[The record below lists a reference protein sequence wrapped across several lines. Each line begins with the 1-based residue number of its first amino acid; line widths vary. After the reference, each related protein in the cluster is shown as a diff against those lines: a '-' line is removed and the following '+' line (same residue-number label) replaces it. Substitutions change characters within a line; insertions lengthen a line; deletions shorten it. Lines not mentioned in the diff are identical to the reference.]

1 MGPFF
6 PFSLIRSDSNRMSD
20 AESGLI
26 SKEKK
31 RISESRCD
39 LNNVRSERRFLP
51 DCPAHICDGFLRRV
65 GRSLAGRLREFFI
78 PSSPLSCWRERIRC
92 LLVGAVADFSPVI
105 LGATCGYIVA
115 TLCGILGGNYFAKI
129 ISPKVISI
137 AGSCSSS
144 LSRRWHSLPSFRPP
158 DYHLQGFSCL
168 FTNKATKQTL
178 TPLIRPFSG
187 SPHLAQQTRSCHP
200 VPSASD

>member
-1 MGPFF
+1 
-6 PFSLIRSDSNRMSD
+6 MSD
-20 AESGLI
+20 AESGLL

-39 LNNVRSERRFLP
+39 LNNVRPERGFLP
-51 DCPAHICDGFLRRV
+51 DCSAHVCDGLLRRV
-65 GRSLAGRLREFFI
+65 GRSFASRHHAFFI

-92 LLVGAVADFSPVI
+92 PRVGAVAGFSPVI
-105 LGATCGYIVA
+105 LGATCGYVVA

-137 AGSCSSS
+137 AGGFSSS

-158 DYHLQGFSCL
+158 DCYLQGFSCL
-168 FTNKATKQTL
+168 FTNKTTKQTL
-178 TPLIRPFSG
+178 TPSVRPSSG
-187 SPHLAQQTRSCHP
+187 NPRLARRTRSCRP
-200 VPSASD
+200 VPSAFD